1 MHKKNKTKAII
12 IIPARGGSKR
22 IKNKNLIKIG
32 NLSLIE
38 KTIIHALNS
47 AFKEHVYI
55 STDCNKIKYVCEK
68 YPIKVIK
75 RPAKL
80 ANDFSSSED
89 ALLHVLENINEVPEY
104 VIFLQCTSPFREKKD
119 IDRAFKKII
128 LDKSD
133 SLLSVTD
140 FKKFIWFKQKNKQC
154 EAINYDIQ
162 NRKREQDFMNYY
174 QENGSI
180 FISKTDRLK
189 KYRNR
194 LSGKIS
200 MYIMNPLYAIQIDEP
215 YDLEYAKYIQMKL
228 SD

>member
-75 RPAKL
+75 RPTKIGQRL
-80 ANDFSSSED
+80 F
-89 ALLHVLENINEVPEY
+89 
-104 VIFLQCTSPFREKKD
+104 
-119 IDRAFKKII
+119 FK
-128 LDKSD
+128 
-133 SLLSVTD
+133 
-140 FKKFIWFKQKNKQC
+140 
-154 EAINYDIQ
+154 
-162 NRKREQDFMNYY
+162 
-174 QENGSI
+174 
-180 FISKTDRLK
+180 
-189 KYRNR
+189 
-194 LSGKIS
+194 
-200 MYIMNPLYAIQIDEP
+200 
-215 YDLEYAKYIQMKL
+215 
-228 SD
+228 